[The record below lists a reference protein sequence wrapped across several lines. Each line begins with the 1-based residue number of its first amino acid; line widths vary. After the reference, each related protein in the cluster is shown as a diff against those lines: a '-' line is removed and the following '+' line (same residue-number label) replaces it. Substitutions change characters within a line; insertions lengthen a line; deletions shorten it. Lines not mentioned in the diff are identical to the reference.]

1 MGGALPNFTVSQ
13 SLGGSPLHSDHLRN
27 LWERGS
33 CPRGEQGDWTDQS
46 ERPSS
51 FRHKSAFSWAGEAG
65 SKAMEPSLNQL
76 RSSHSPAMNASFFN
90 LAIYSHFARQ
100 LDFMS
105 LRVSVG
111 DMAAGVRG
119 LGCPGS
125 RGGAGFQEHCTPQA
139 HRTSHGGRVI
149 T

>member
-90 LAIYSHFARQ
+90 LAIYSHSARR
-100 LDFMS
+100 LDFIS
-105 LRVSVG
+105 PRVSVG
-111 DMAAGVRG
+111 DTEAGVRG

-125 RGGAGFQEHCTPQA
+125 RGGAAFQEHCTPQA
-139 HRTSHGGRVI
+139 YRTSHGGRVI